1 MLLIL
6 TNVSAVKNECFTP
19 IKKIIKYRGVHN
31 CGRPFFYFCI
41 MRKFVATDFN
51 CDSWNSVEAYL
62 SDLQNRD
69 ISSKESFKQWL
80 LDKSELEAVLEENM
94 AWRYIKMT
102 INTLDEKLTEA
113 YQFFVTEI
121 QPNLAPFEDSLN
133 QKMMASPWIDELSGD
148 KAYSIYF
155 RGVKSALELF
165 REENI
170 AVETEINTLSQQFGA
185 ISGKQMISYQGKEL
199 TMPQAANYLK
209 DPNEAIRKEVYE
221 LIVSRRLQDR
231 AALDELFDQL
241 VKLRNQVALNADCS
255 DYREYKFKAL
265 GRFDYTVEDC
275 LAFHDAIER
284 LIVPIVKQ
292 LTEKKTQKLSKTK
305 LKPWDLEVDP
315 DGLAPLK
322 PFANGE
328 ELLDKSIAVFQ
339 KLDTYFGDCLKTMKS
354 GGFLDL
360 DSKAGKAP
368 GGYNYPLYESGI
380 PFIFMNAAG
389 AQRDLTTMVHE
400 GGHAVH
406 SFLSKD
412 LELTG
417 FKSLPSEVAELAS
430 MSMEL
435 LTMELWSEFYS
446 NENDLKRAKLEQ
458 IESVVKVLPWIAQI
472 DTFQH
477 WIYTN
482 PTHTKE
488 ERTQEWLNL
497 SKRFGTGLVDYD
509 GYEAV
514 MESSWQ
520 KQLHLFEVPFYY
532 IEYGIAQLGA
542 LGVWNNYKK
551 NPQKALEDY
560 KNALSL
566 GYTKSIPEIYETAGL
581 KFDFSQSALE
591 DISKNLLDSINELN

>member
-1 MLLIL
+1 
-6 TNVSAVKNECFTP
+6 
-19 IKKIIKYRGVHN
+19 
-31 CGRPFFYFCI
+31 

-62 SDLQNRD
+62 LDLQNRD

-133 QKMMASPWIDELSGD
+133 QKMMTSPWIDELSGN

-170 AVETEINTLSQQFGA
+170 AIETEINTLSQQFGA

-209 DPNEAIRKEVYE
+209 DPNESIRKEVYE

-231 AALDELFDQL
+231 EALDELFNQL
-241 VKLRNQVALNADCS
+241 VKLRNQVALNAGCS

-292 LTEKKTQKLSKTK
+292 LTEKKIQKLAKTK

-328 ELLDKSIAVFQ
+328 ELLDKSIVVFQ
-339 KLDTYFGDCLKTMKS
+339 KLDAYFGDCLKTMKS

-446 NENDLKRAKLEQ
+446 DENDLKRAKLEQ

-472 DTFQH
+472 DAFQH

-482 PTHTKE
+482 PAHTKE
-488 ERTQEWLNL
+488 ERTQEWLKL
-497 SKRFGTGLVDYD
+497 STRFGTGLVDYD

-514 MESSWQ
+514 LESSWQ

-551 NPQKALEDY
+551 NPQKALTDY

-591 DISKNLLDSINELN
+591 DISRNLLNSINELN

>member
-1 MLLIL
+1 
-6 TNVSAVKNECFTP
+6 
-19 IKKIIKYRGVHN
+19 
-31 CGRPFFYFCI
+31 

-62 SDLQNRD
+62 LDLQNRD
-69 ISSKESFKQWL
+69 ISNKESFKQWL

-185 ISGKQMISYQGKEL
+185 ISGKQMISYEGKEL

-209 DPNEAIRKEVYE
+209 DPNETIRKEVYE

-231 AALDELFDQL
+231 DALDELFDQL
-241 VKLRNQVALNADCS
+241 VKLRNQVALNAGCS

-339 KLDTYFGDCLKTMKS
+339 KLDAYFGDCLKTMKS

-472 DTFQH
+472 DAFQH

-482 PTHTKE
+482 PTHTKA

-514 MESSWQ
+514 LESSWQ

-551 NPQKALEDY
+551 NPQKALTDY

-581 KFDFSQSALE
+581 KFDFSQAALE
-591 DISKNLLDSINELN
+591 DISKNLLNSINELN

>member
-1 MLLIL
+1 
-6 TNVSAVKNECFTP
+6 
-19 IKKIIKYRGVHN
+19 
-31 CGRPFFYFCI
+31 
-41 MRKFVATDFN
+41 MRKFVSPDFT
-51 CDSWNSVEAYL
+51 CESWKSVESYL

-69 ISSKESFKQWL
+69 ISSIESFKKWL
-80 LDKSELEAVLEENM
+80 ADKSELEAVLEENM
-94 AWRYIKMT
+94 AWRYIRMT

-133 QKMMASPWIDELSGD
+133 RKMMASPFVNELAEE
-148 KAYSIYF
+148 KAYAIYF
-155 RGVKSALELF
+155 RGTQSALELF

-170 AVETEINTLSQQFGA
+170 ALETELNTLSQQFGA
-185 ISGKQMISYQGKEL
+185 ISGKQMIVYKGKEL
-199 TMPQAANYLK
+199 TMPQAANFLK
-209 DPNEAIRKEVYE
+209 DPDETVRKEVYE
-221 LIVSRRLQDR
+221 LITTRRLQDR

-241 VKLRNQVALNADCS
+241 VRLRDQVAKNAGCA

-265 GRFDYTVEDC
+265 GRFDYTIEDC
-275 LAFHDAIER
+275 LAFHDAIEK

-292 LTEKKTQKLSKTK
+292 LSVKKAEKLEKSK
-305 LKPWDLEVDP
+305 LKPWDTEVDP

-322 PFANGE
+322 PFADGQ

-339 KLDTYFGDCLKTMKS
+339 KLDPYFGDCLKTMKS

-406 SFLSKD
+406 SFLSRD

-435 LTMELWSEFYS
+435 LTMDLWNEFYTDV
-446 NENDLKRAKLEQ
+446 NELRRAKLEQ
-458 IESVVKVLPWIAQI
+458 LESVVKVLPWIAQI
-472 DTFQH
+472 DAFQH
-477 WIYTN
+477 WIYTH
-482 PTHTKE
+482 PTHSAA

-497 SKRFGTGLVDYD
+497 SKRFGTGMVDYQ

-514 MESSWQ
+514 LESSWQ

-542 LGVWNNYKK
+542 LGVWSNYKK
-551 NPQKALEDY
+551 DPAKALTDY
-560 KNALSL
+560 KSALAL

-581 KFDFSQSALE
+581 KFDFSQAALE
-591 DISKNLLDSINELN
+591 DISKNLTDSISELN

>member
-1 MLLIL
+1 
-6 TNVSAVKNECFTP
+6 
-19 IKKIIKYRGVHN
+19 
-31 CGRPFFYFCI
+31 

-62 SDLQNRD
+62 LDLQNRD
-69 ISSKESFKQWL
+69 ISNKESFKQWL

-94 AWRYIKMT
+94 AWRYIRMT

-185 ISGKQMISYQGKEL
+185 ISGKQMISYEGKEL

-209 DPNEAIRKEVYE
+209 DPNETIRKEVYE

-231 AALDELFDQL
+231 DALDELFDQL
-241 VKLRNQVALNADCS
+241 VKLRNQVALNAGCS

-339 KLDTYFGDCLKTMKS
+339 KLDAYFGDCLKTMKS

-472 DTFQH
+472 DAFQH

-482 PTHTKE
+482 PTHTKA

-497 SKRFGTGLVDYD
+497 SNRFGTGLVDYD

-514 MESSWQ
+514 LESSWQ

-551 NPQKALEDY
+551 NPQKALADY

-591 DISKNLLDSINELN
+591 DISKNLLNSINELN

>member
-1 MLLIL
+1 
-6 TNVSAVKNECFTP
+6 
-19 IKKIIKYRGVHN
+19 
-31 CGRPFFYFCI
+31 

-62 SDLQNRD
+62 LDLQNRD

-102 INTLDEKLTEA
+102 INTLDQKLTEA

-133 QKMMASPWIDELSGD
+133 QKMMDSPWIDELSGD

-185 ISGKQMISYQGKEL
+185 ISGKQMISYRGKEL

-231 AALDELFDQL
+231 DALDELFDQL

-339 KLDTYFGDCLKTMKS
+339 KLDAYFGDCLKTMKS

-472 DTFQH
+472 DAFQH

-488 ERTQEWLNL
+488 DRTQEWLNL

-514 MESSWQ
+514 LESSWQ

-551 NPQKALEDY
+551 NPQKALADY

-591 DISKNLLDSINELN
+591 DISKNLLNSINELN

>member
-1 MLLIL
+1 
-6 TNVSAVKNECFTP
+6 
-19 IKKIIKYRGVHN
+19 
-31 CGRPFFYFCI
+31 

-62 SDLQNRD
+62 LDLQNRD
-69 ISSKESFKQWL
+69 ISNKESFKQWL

-94 AWRYIKMT
+94 AWRYIRMT

-170 AVETEINTLSQQFGA
+170 AIETEINTLSQQFGA
-185 ISGKQMISYQGKEL
+185 ISGKQMISYEGKEL

-209 DPNEAIRKEVYE
+209 DPNETIRKEVYE

-231 AALDELFDQL
+231 DALDELFDQL
-241 VKLRNQVALNADCS
+241 VKLRNQVALNAGCS

-292 LTEKKTQKLSKTK
+292 LTEKKIQKLSKTK

-339 KLDTYFGDCLKTMKS
+339 KLDAYFGDCLKTMKS

-472 DTFQH
+472 DAFQH

-482 PTHTKE
+482 PTHTKA

-514 MESSWQ
+514 LESSWQ

-551 NPQKALEDY
+551 NPQKALADY

-591 DISKNLLDSINELN
+591 DISKNLLNSINELN

>member
-1 MLLIL
+1 
-6 TNVSAVKNECFTP
+6 
-19 IKKIIKYRGVHN
+19 
-31 CGRPFFYFCI
+31 
-41 MRKFVATDFN
+41 MRKFVSPDFT
-51 CDSWNSVEAYL
+51 CESWKSVESYL
-62 SDLQNRD
+62 TDLQNRD
-69 ISSKESFKQWL
+69 ISSKESFKKWL
-80 LDKSELEAVLEENM
+80 SDKSELEAVLEENM
-94 AWRYIKMT
+94 AWRYIRMT

-133 QKMMASPWIDELSGD
+133 RKMMASPFVSELAED
-148 KAYSIYF
+148 KAYAIYF
-155 RGVKSALELF
+155 RGTQSALELF

-170 AVETEINTLSQQFGA
+170 VLETELNTLSQQFGA
-185 ISGKQMISYQGKEL
+185 ISGKQMIVYKGQEL
-199 TMPQAANYLK
+199 TMPQAANFLK
-209 DPNEAIRKEVYE
+209 DPDETVRKEVYE
-221 LIVSRRLQDR
+221 LITARRLEDR
-231 AALDELFDQL
+231 KALDDLFDQL
-241 VKLRNQVALNADCS
+241 VRLRDQVAKNAGCA

-265 GRFDYTVEDC
+265 GRFDYTIEDC
-275 LAFHDAIER
+275 LAFHDAIEK

-292 LTEKKTQKLSKTK
+292 LTVKKAEKLGKSK
-305 LKPWDLEVDP
+305 LKPWDTEVDP

-322 PFANGE
+322 PFTDGQ

-339 KLDTYFGDCLKTMKS
+339 KLDPFFGDCLKTMKS

-406 SFLSKD
+406 SFLSRD

-435 LTMELWSEFYS
+435 LTMELWDEFYTDI
-446 NENDLKRAKLEQ
+446 NDLRRAKLEQ
-458 IESVVKVLPWIAQI
+458 LESVVKVLPWIAQI
-472 DTFQH
+472 DAFQH
-477 WIYTN
+477 WIYTH
-482 PTHTKE
+482 PTHSAS
-488 ERTQEWLNL
+488 ERTEQWLSL
-497 SKRFGTGLVDYD
+497 SKRFGTGMVDYE
-509 GYEAV
+509 GYETV
-514 MESSWQ
+514 LESSWQ

-532 IEYGIAQLGA
+532 VEYGIAQLGA
-542 LGVWNNYKK
+542 LGVWSNYKK
-551 NPQKALEDY
+551 NPAKALTDY
-560 KNALSL
+560 KNALAL

-581 KFDFSQSALE
+581 KFDFSQAALE
-591 DISKNLLDSINELN
+591 DISKNLTESISELN

>member
-1 MLLIL
+1 
-6 TNVSAVKNECFTP
+6 
-19 IKKIIKYRGVHN
+19 
-31 CGRPFFYFCI
+31 
-41 MRKFVATDFN
+41 MRKFVAADFN
-51 CDSWNSVEAYL
+51 CESWNSVEAYL
-62 SDLQNRD
+62 LDLQNRD
-69 ISSKESFKQWL
+69 ISSKESFKKWL

-102 INTLDEKLTEA
+102 INTLDEKLTES

-170 AVETEINTLSQQFGA
+170 SIETEINTLSQQFGA

-209 DPNEAIRKEVYE
+209 DPNETIRKEVYD

-231 AALDELFDQL
+231 EALDELFNQL
-241 VKLRNQVALNADCS
+241 VKLRNQVALNAGCS

-275 LAFHDAIER
+275 LAFHDAIEQ

-292 LTEKKTQKLSKTK
+292 LTEKKIQKLAKTK

-328 ELLDKSIAVFQ
+328 ELLDKSIVVFQ

-435 LTMELWSEFYS
+435 LTMELWSEFYT

-472 DTFQH
+472 DAFQH

-482 PTHTKE
+482 PEHTTE
-488 ERTQEWLNL
+488 ERTQEWLKL

-514 MESSWQ
+514 LESSWQ

-551 NPQKALEDY
+551 NPQKALTDY

-591 DISKNLLDSINELN
+591 DISKNLLNSINELN

>member
-1 MLLIL
+1 
-6 TNVSAVKNECFTP
+6 
-19 IKKIIKYRGVHN
+19 
-31 CGRPFFYFCI
+31 
-41 MRKFVATDFN
+41 MRKFVSPDFT
-51 CDSWNSVEAYL
+51 CESWKSVESYL

-69 ISSKESFKQWL
+69 ISSRESFQKWL
-80 LDKSELEAVLEENM
+80 SDKSELEAVLEENM
-94 AWRYIKMT
+94 AWRYIRMT
-102 INTLDEKLTEA
+102 INTLDEKLTES

-133 QKMMASPWIDELSGD
+133 QKMMASPFVEELAKD
-148 KAYSIYF
+148 KAYAIYF
-155 RGVKSALELF
+155 RGVRSALELF

-170 AVETEINTLSQQFGA
+170 SLETEISTLSQQFGA
-185 ISGKQMISYQGKEL
+185 ISGKQMITYNGKEL
-199 TMPQAANYLK
+199 TMPQAANFLK
-209 DPNEAIRKEVYE
+209 DPDEMVREEVYD
-221 LIVSRRLQDR
+221 LIIARRLQDR
-231 AALDELFDQL
+231 EALDDLFNQL
-241 VKLRNQVALNADCS
+241 IRLRDQVAKNAGCA

-275 LAFHDAIER
+275 LAFHDAIEK

-292 LTEKKTQKLSKTK
+292 LNQKKADKLGKAK

-328 ELLDKSIAVFQ
+328 ELIDKSITVFQ
-339 KLDTYFGDCLKTMKS
+339 KLDTYFGDCLKTMKT

-406 SFLSKD
+406 SFLSRD

-435 LTMELWSEFYS
+435 LTMDLWSEFYTD
-446 NENDLKRAKLEQ
+446 ETDLKRAKLEQ

-472 DTFQH
+472 DAFQH
-477 WIYTN
+477 WIYTH
-482 PTHTKE
+482 PAHTVE
-488 ERTQEWLNL
+488 ERTAEWLQL
-497 SKRFGTGLVDYD
+497 GKRFGTGLVDYT
-509 GYEAV
+509 GYENV
-514 MESSWQ
+514 QESGWQ

-542 LGVWNNYKK
+542 LGVWSNYKK
-551 NPQKALEDY
+551 DPAKALTDY

-591 DISKNLLDSINELN
+591 DISKNLIDSINALN

>member
-1 MLLIL
+1 
-6 TNVSAVKNECFTP
+6 
-19 IKKIIKYRGVHN
+19 
-31 CGRPFFYFCI
+31 
-41 MRKFVATDFN
+41 MRKFVSTDFT
-51 CDSWNSVEAYL
+51 CESWKSVESYL
-62 SDLQNRD
+62 LDLQNRD

-80 LDKSELEAVLEENM
+80 ADKSELEAVLEENM

-102 INTLDEKLTEA
+102 INTLDEKLTES

-121 QPNLAPFEDSLN
+121 QPNLAPYEDSLN
-133 QKMMASPWIDELSGD
+133 QKMMASPFVKELAED
-148 KAYSIYF
+148 KAYAIYF
-155 RGVKSALELF
+155 RGVQSALELF

-170 AVETEINTLSQQFGA
+170 AIETELSTLSQQFGA
-185 ISGKQMISYQGKEL
+185 ISGKQMITYKGQEL
-199 TMPQAANYLK
+199 TMPQAANFLK
-209 DPNEAIRKEVYE
+209 DPDETVRKEVYE
-221 LIVSRRLQDR
+221 LITARRLQDR
-231 AALDELFDQL
+231 GALDDLFNL
-241 VKLRNQVALNADCS
+241 LIKLRNQVAKNSDCT
-255 DYREYKFKAL
+255 DYREYKFKSL

-275 LAFHDAIER
+275 LAFHDAIEKM
-284 LIVPIVKQ
+284 IVPIVKQ
-292 LTEKKTQKLSKTK
+292 LNQKKVEKLGKSK
-305 LKPWDLEVDP
+305 LKPWDTEVDP

-322 PFANGE
+322 PFENGE

-339 KLDTYFGDCLKTMKS
+339 KLDAYFGDCLKTMKS

-406 SFLSKD
+406 SFLSRD

-435 LTMELWSEFYS
+435 LTMELWDEFYK

-458 IESVVKVLPWIAQI
+458 LESVVKVLPWIAQI
-472 DTFQH
+472 DAFQH
-477 WIYTN
+477 WIYTH
-482 PTHTKE
+482 PDHTTA
-488 ERTQEWLNL
+488 ERTEEWLRL

-514 MESSWQ
+514 LESSWQ

-542 LGVWNNYKK
+542 LGVWNNFKK
-551 NPQKALEDY
+551 NPSKALTDY

-581 KFDFSQSALE
+581 KFDFSQAALE
-591 DISKNLLDSINELN
+591 DISKNLLDSINALN

>member
-1 MLLIL
+1 
-6 TNVSAVKNECFTP
+6 
-19 IKKIIKYRGVHN
+19 
-31 CGRPFFYFCI
+31 
-41 MRKFVATDFN
+41 MRKFVSADFN
-51 CDSWNSVEAYL
+51 CESWKSVESYL
-62 SDLQNRD
+62 LDLQNRD

-80 LDKSELEAVLEENM
+80 ADKSELEAVLEENM

-102 INTLDEKLTEA
+102 INTLDEKLTES

-133 QKMMASPWIDELSGD
+133 RKMMASPFVEELAAD
-148 KAYSIYF
+148 KAYAIYF
-155 RGVKSALELF
+155 RGVRSALELF

-170 AVETEINTLSQQFGA
+170 AIETELNTLSQQFGA
-185 ISGKQMISYQGKEL
+185 ISGKQMITYQGKEL
-199 TMPQAANYLK
+199 TMPQAANFLK
-209 DPNEAIRKEVYE
+209 DPDESVRKEVYE
-221 LIVSRRLQDR
+221 LITERRLQDR
-231 AALDELFDQL
+231 DALDNLFNL
-241 VKLRNQVALNADCS
+241 LIKLRNQVAKNADCA
-255 DYREYKFKAL
+255 DYREYKFKSL

-275 LAFHDAIER
+275 LAFHDAIEKM
-284 LIVPIVKQ
+284 IVPIVKQ
-292 LTEKKTQKLSKTK
+292 LNLKKLEKLGKSK
-305 LKPWDLEVDP
+305 LKPWDTEVDP

-322 PFANGE
+322 PFENGE

-406 SFLSKD
+406 SFLSRE

-435 LTMELWSEFYS
+435 LTMELWDEFYT

-458 IESVVKVLPWIAQI
+458 LESVVKVLPWIAQI
-472 DTFQH
+472 DAFQH
-477 WIYTN
+477 WIYTHPN
-482 PTHTKE
+482 HTTP
-488 ERTQEWLNL
+488 ERTEEWLRL
-497 SKRFGTGLVDYD
+497 SKRFGTGLVDFE

-514 MESSWQ
+514 LESSWQ

-542 LGVWNNYKK
+542 LGVWNNFKK
-551 NPQKALEDY
+551 NPAKALADY

-581 KFDFSQSALE
+581 KFDFSQAALQ
-591 DISKNLLDSINELN
+591 DISKNLMDSINALN

>member
-1 MLLIL
+1 
-6 TNVSAVKNECFTP
+6 
-19 IKKIIKYRGVHN
+19 
-31 CGRPFFYFCI
+31 
-41 MRKFVATDFN
+41 MRKFVAADFN
-51 CDSWNSVEAYL
+51 CESWNSVEAYL
-62 SDLQNRD
+62 LDLQNRD
-69 ISSKESFKQWL
+69 ISSKESFKKWL

-102 INTLDEKLTEA
+102 INTLDEKLTES

-170 AVETEINTLSQQFGA
+170 SIETEINTLSQQFGA

-209 DPNEAIRKEVYE
+209 DPNETIRKEVYD

-231 AALDELFDQL
+231 EALDELFNKL
-241 VKLRNQVALNADCS
+241 VKLRNQLALNAGCS

-275 LAFHDAIER
+275 LAFHDAIEQ

-292 LTEKKTQKLSKTK
+292 LTEKKIQKLAKTK

-328 ELLDKSIAVFQ
+328 ELLDKSIVVFQ

-435 LTMELWSEFYS
+435 LTMELWSEFYT

-472 DTFQH
+472 DAFQH

-482 PTHTKE
+482 PEHTTE
-488 ERTQEWLNL
+488 ERTQEWLKL

-514 MESSWQ
+514 LESSWQ

-551 NPQKALEDY
+551 NPQKALTDY

-591 DISKNLLDSINELN
+591 EISRNLTDSINELS

>member
-1 MLLIL
+1 MR
-6 TNVSAVKNECFTP
+6 NFVSA
-19 IKKIIKYRGVHN
+19 
-31 CGRPFFYFCI
+31 
-41 MRKFVATDFN
+41 DFN
-51 CDSWNSVEAYL
+51 CESWKSVESYL
-62 SDLQNRD
+62 LDLQNRD

-80 LDKSELEAVLEENM
+80 ADKSELEAVLEENM

-102 INTLDEKLTEA
+102 INTLDEKLTES
-113 YQFFVTEI
+113 YRFFVTEI

-133 QKMMASPWIDELSGD
+133 RKMMASPFTEELASD
-148 KAYSIYF
+148 KAYAIYF
-155 RGVKSALELF
+155 RGVRSALELF

-170 AVETEINTLSQQFGA
+170 AIETELNTLSQQFGA
-185 ISGKQMISYQGKEL
+185 ISGKQMITYKGKEL
-199 TMPQAANYLK
+199 TMPQAANFLK
-209 DPNEAIRKEVYE
+209 DPDEAVRKEVYE
-221 LIVSRRLQDR
+221 LITERRLQDR
-231 AALDELFDQL
+231 DALDDLFNL
-241 VKLRNQVALNADCS
+241 LIKLRNQVAKNADCA
-255 DYREYKFKAL
+255 DYREYKFKSL

-275 LAFHDAIER
+275 LAFHDAIEKM
-284 LIVPIVKQ
+284 IVPIVKQ
-292 LTEKKTQKLSKTK
+292 LNLRKLEKLGKAK
-305 LKPWDLEVDP
+305 LKPWDTEVDP

-322 PFANGE
+322 PFQNGE

-406 SFLSKD
+406 SFLSRD

-435 LTMELWSEFYS
+435 LTMELWDEFYT

-458 IESVVKVLPWIAQI
+458 LESVVKVLPWIAQI
-472 DTFQH
+472 DAFQH
-477 WIYTN
+477 WIYTHPN
-482 PTHTKE
+482 HTTP
-488 ERTQEWLNL
+488 ERTEEWLRL
-497 SKRFGTGLVDYD
+497 SKRFGTGLVDFD

-514 MESSWQ
+514 LESSWQ

-542 LGVWNNYKK
+542 LGVWNNFKK
-551 NPQKALEDY
+551 NPAKALADY

-581 KFDFSQSALE
+581 KFDFSQAALE
-591 DISKNLLDSINELN
+591 DISKNLMDSINALN

>member
-1 MLLIL
+1 
-6 TNVSAVKNECFTP
+6 
-19 IKKIIKYRGVHN
+19 
-31 CGRPFFYFCI
+31 
-41 MRKFVATDFN
+41 MRKFVAADFN
-51 CDSWNSVEAYL
+51 CESWNSVESYL
-62 SDLQNRD
+62 TDLQNRD

-94 AWRYIKMT
+94 AWRYIRMT
-102 INTLDEKLTEA
+102 INTLDQKLTES

-133 QKMMASPWIDELSGD
+133 QKMMTSPWIDELSKD

-209 DPNEAIRKEVYE
+209 DPNEAIRKEVYD

-231 AALDELFDQL
+231 DALDSLFDQL

-265 GRFDYTVEDC
+265 GRFDYTVADC
-275 LAFHDAIER
+275 LAFHDAIEQ

-292 LTEKKTQKLSKTK
+292 LNEKKIQKLSKVK

-322 PFANGE
+322 PFKNGE
-328 ELLDKSIAVFQ
+328 ELLDKSISVFQ

-435 LTMELWSEFYS
+435 LTMELWSEFYTDES
-446 NENDLKRAKLEQ
+446 DLKRAKLEQ

-472 DTFQH
+472 DAFQH
-477 WIYTN
+477 WMYTN
-482 PTHTKE
+482 PNHTKE

-497 SKRFGTGLVDYD
+497 SKRFGTGMVDYD

-514 MESSWQ
+514 LESSWQ

-551 NPQKALEDY
+551 DSQKALIDY

-581 KFDFSQSALE
+581 KFDFSRSALE
-591 DISKNLLDSINELN
+591 DISKNLLNSINELN

>member
-1 MLLIL
+1 
-6 TNVSAVKNECFTP
+6 
-19 IKKIIKYRGVHN
+19 
-31 CGRPFFYFCI
+31 
-41 MRKFVATDFN
+41 MRKFVSSDFT
-51 CDSWNSVEAYL
+51 CESWKSVEGYL
-62 SDLQNRD
+62 LDLQKRD

-80 LDKSELEAVLEENM
+80 SDKSELEAVLEENM
-94 AWRYIKMT
+94 AWRYIRMT
-102 INTLDEKLTEA
+102 INTLDEKLTES

-121 QPNLAPFEDSLN
+121 QPNLAPFEDALN
-133 QKMMASPWIDELSGD
+133 QKMMASPFVKELAAD

-155 RGVKSALELF
+155 RGVQSALELF

-170 AVETEINTLSQQFGA
+170 VLETELSTLSQQFGA
-185 ISGKQMISYQGKEL
+185 ISGKQMITYQGKEL
-199 TMPQAANYLK
+199 TMPQAANFLK
-209 DPNEAIRKEVYE
+209 DPNETVRKEVYD
-221 LIVSRRLQDR
+221 LITSRRLKDR
-231 AALDELFDQL
+231 GALDDLFNLLIQ
-241 VKLRNQVALNADCS
+241 LRNKVAKNADCA

-275 LAFHDAIER
+275 LAFHDAIEK

-292 LTEKKTQKLSKTK
+292 LNLKKLEKLGKPK
-305 LKPWDLEVDP
+305 LKPWDTEVDP

-322 PFANGE
+322 PFTNGT
-328 ELLDKSIAVFQ
+328 ELLDKSITVFQ
-339 KLDTYFGDCLKTMKS
+339 KLDTYFGDCLKTMKT

-406 SFLSKD
+406 SFLSRD

-435 LTMELWSEFYS
+435 LTMELWSEFYT
-446 NENDLKRAKLEQ
+446 NENDLRRAKLEQ
-458 IESVVKVLPWIAQI
+458 LESVVKVLPWIAQI
-472 DTFQH
+472 DAFQH
-477 WIYTN
+477 WIYTH
-482 PTHTKE
+482 PTHSTE
-488 ERTQEWLNL
+488 ERTREWLNL

-514 MESSWQ
+514 LESSWQ

-551 NPQKALEDY
+551 NPAKALSDY

-581 KFDFSQSALE
+581 KFDFSQVALE
-591 DISKNLLDSINELN
+591 DISKNLMDSINELN

>member
-1 MLLIL
+1 
-6 TNVSAVKNECFTP
+6 
-19 IKKIIKYRGVHN
+19 
-31 CGRPFFYFCI
+31 
-41 MRKFVATDFN
+41 MRKFVSPDFT
-51 CDSWNSVEAYL
+51 CESWKSVESYL
-62 SDLQNRD
+62 LDLQNRD
-69 ISSKESFKQWL
+69 ISTKESFKQWL
-80 LDKSELEAVLEENM
+80 FDKSELEAVLEENM

-102 INTLDEKLTEA
+102 INTLDEKLTES

-133 QKMMASPWIDELSGD
+133 QKMMASSFVKELATD

-155 RGVKSALELF
+155 RGVQSALELF

-170 AVETEINTLSQQFGA
+170 SLETELSTLSQQFGA
-185 ISGKQMISYQGKEL
+185 ISGKQMISYEGKEL
-199 TMPQAANYLK
+199 TMPQAANFLK
-209 DPNEAIRKEVYE
+209 DPNETVRKEVYE
-221 LIVSRRLQDR
+221 LITSRRLEDR
-231 AALDELFDQL
+231 EALDDLFNQL
-241 VKLRNQVALNADCS
+241 IQLRNKVAKNADCV
-255 DYREYKFKAL
+255 DYRDYKFKAL

-275 LAFHDAIER
+275 LAFHDAIET

-292 LTEKKTQKLSKTK
+292 ISLKKLDKLGKSK
-305 LKPWDLEVDP
+305 LKPWDTEVDP

-322 PFANGE
+322 PFENGE

-339 KLDTYFGDCLKTMKS
+339 KLDSYFGDCLKTMKT

-406 SFLSKD
+406 SFLSRD

-435 LTMELWSEFYS
+435 LTMELWGEFYT

-472 DTFQH
+472 DAFQH
-477 WIYTN
+477 WIYTH
-482 PTHTKE
+482 PTHTTE
-488 ERTQEWLNL
+488 ERTQEWLKL
-497 SKRFGTGLVDYD
+497 SKRFGTGLVDYN

-514 MESSWQ
+514 LESSWQ

-551 NPQKALEDY
+551 NPAKALTDY

-566 GYTKSIPEIYETAGL
+566 GYSKSIPEIYETAGL
-581 KFDFSQSALE
+581 KFDFSQVALE
-591 DISKNLLDSINELN
+591 DLSKGLVNSINELN